1 MHYFQYISVTF
12 GKLFPINISH
22 KQSINTR
29 SSTEAE
35 LVAADDAMG
44 LIFWTKHFLAGQ
56 GYTPRQQ
63 ECYAV
68 RVKWSQ
74 EHREAFTSYSHKI
87 FL

>member
-44 LIFWTKHFLAGQ
+44 PILWTKHFLAEQ
-56 GYTPRQQ
+56 AYDYKQIMHQDNRS
-63 ECYAV
+63 AM
-68 RVKWSQ
+68 
-74 EHREAFTSYSHKI
+74 
-87 FL
+87 L